1 MKKKLKILVMIGLFK
16 KAIVLSMLVL
26 SSSLIGQIDRSMPE
40 PGPAPEIEFKE
51 PFTTKLSNNLT
62 LMVVVNDKLP
72 TASAT
77 LIIDNPPILE
87 GDKSG
92 VKDLVTSNMGKGN
105 KFQSK
110 DEFIEEKDFMGSFI
124 SYNSSGGSISSLSR
138 YFERTMTMFAQGALY
153 PVFSDEEF
161 EKEKTKL
168 TEALKIDEKN
178 AASIARRVENI
189 VAFKQGHPRSEYT
202 TEASVSSIGITDI
215 ENFYKNYFKPNNA
228 YLVVIGD
235 VNLEETI
242 SLSKE
247 LFENWEYSTELENMF
262 GEGSVNDF
270 VDPDVSAKTTIH
282 IVDVP
287 NSTNVEISFQNV
299 IDRKTSD
306 TDYFSGTV
314 ANRVLGAGPES
325 RLFTVIRE
333 EKGYAYGAYSGL
345 PTSSKSKTKFVGR
358 TTVRSEVADSAI
370 VEMHNQLKIM
380 RDRPITDEELSNVKS
395 GYFGEFAM
403 SIENPI
409 TIANQALSI
418 RSENLPE
425 DFYKTFLSNL
435 NKVSKDDVI
444 ESSKKFFLID
454 NAQIVVTGKINEIID
469 NLENIYLDDDK
480 IDVVYHDEFGNIT
493 EKPDYSVDENV
504 SVESIVTNYID
515 LIGGKDKLEKVE
527 SIEIKGNA
535 NLNMQGQSFVLE
547 FYSLKNN
554 QNQSLSTVTAGGM
567 VVQKSV
573 FNKYQGYNEV
583 NGQRMPLTDSELEQA
598 IINSALFSEL
608 NYDFSAIELI
618 GTSNVD
624 DQKVYEI
631 KITDNKTEYYSI
643 ESGLKLKEV
652 ETTEVEG
659 NVISVETTIKEYE
672 EVDGIMIPSEI
683 NQITPGL
690 PIPGGITINFNTIKL
705 NVKTSDSDFN

>member
-1 MKKKLKILVMIGLFK
+1 MKKNLKILVMIGLCK
-16 KAIVLSMLVL
+16 KLIVLSMLVL

-40 PGPAPEIEFKE
+40 AGPAPEIEFKE
-51 PFTTKLSNNLT
+51 PYTTKLSNNLT

-153 PVFSDEEF
+153 PIFSDEEF

-189 VAFKQGHPRSEYT
+189 VAYKKDHPRSEYT
-202 TEASVSSIGITDI
+202 TEASVSNINITDI
-215 ENFYKNYFKPNNA
+215 DNFYKSYFKPNNA

-235 VNLEETI
+235 VNLEGTI
-242 SLSKE
+242 ALSKK
-247 LFENWEYSTELENMF
+247 LFEDWKYSNELDKMF
-262 GEGSVNDF
+262 GEGSINDF
-270 VDPDVSAKTTIH
+270 EEPEVSDKTTIH

-287 NSTNVEISFQNV
+287 NATNVEISFQNI

-306 TDYFSGTV
+306 SDYFSGTV

-325 RLFTVIRE
+325 RLFSVIRE
-333 EKGYAYGAYSGL
+333 EKGFAYGAYSGL
-345 PTSSKSKTKFVGR
+345 PTSSKTKTKFVAR
-358 TTVRSEVADSAI
+358 TTVRTEVADSAI

-380 RDRPITDEELSNVKS
+380 RDNPITDEELSNVKS

-435 NKVSKDDVI
+435 NTVSKDDVMQ
-444 ESSKKFFLID
+444 SSKKFFLID
-454 NAQIVVTGKINEIID
+454 NAQIVVTGKINDILD
-469 NLENIYLDDDK
+469 NLESIYLDENK
-480 IDVVYHDEFGNIT
+480 IDVIYYDAFGEVI
-493 EKPDYSVDENV
+493 EKPDYSVDASV
-504 SVESIVTNYID
+504 SVENIINKYID

-554 QNQSLSTVTAGGM
+554 QNQSLATVTAGGM
-567 VVQKSV
+567 VVQRSV

-583 NGQRMPLTDSELEQA
+583 NGQRIPLADAELEQA

-608 NYDFSAIELI
+608 NYDFSTIELV
-618 GTSNVD
+618 GTAVVD
-624 DQKVYEI
+624 DQKAYEI

-643 ESGLKLKEV
+643 ESGLKIKEV
-652 ETTEVEG
+652 EIQEIEG
-659 NVISVETTIKEYE
+659 NQLSIETTIKEYE
-672 EVDGIMIPSEI
+672 EVEGILVPNEI
-683 NQITPGL
+683 NQVTPTL
-690 PIPGGITINFNTIKL
+690 PIPGGITIKFNNIKL